1 MSYPR
6 GVTTNA
12 SGPPDLAGQ
21 VALVTGAGRGI
32 GQAITVALAATGADI
47 VALDLEPPLETRARV
62 EALTRRCL
70 AIRAD
75 VADRAAVEAAVA
87 HTLAE
92 LGRLDVVV
100 NNAGIGER
108 LALEDL
114 EDATLQRVL
123 DVILKGTILVSQV
136 AYPHLKARGGA
147 IVNIASVS
155 GIAGG
160 TVSRPADEGET
171 RGGRTGPAYAAA
183 KGGVIAFTRW
193 LAKDAGR
200 YGVRVNAVAPGP
212 VHTEMTRGFDYNVVA
227 QPISRMGHP
236 DDIAQAVVYLA
247 SPMSNFVTGQVVVV
261 DGGVVLD

>member
-1 MSYPR
+1 M
-6 GVTTNA
+6 TTNP

-32 GQAITVALAATGADI
+32 GRAIALALAAVGADI
-47 VALDLEPPLETRARV
+47 AALDLEPPLETRAGV

-70 AIRAD
+70 AIDAD
-75 VADRAAVEAAVA
+75 VADRTAVGAAVTR
-87 HTLAE
+87 TLVE

-100 NNAGIGER
+100 NNAGVGER

-114 EDATLQRVL
+114 DDATLRRVL
-123 DVILKGTILVSQV
+123 DVILRGTILVSQA
-136 AYPHLKARGGA
+136 AYPHLKGRGGA

-155 GIAGG
+155 GMAGG
-160 TVSRPADEGET
+160 AVSQPADGGET
-171 RGGRTGPAYAAA
+171 RGGRSGPGYAAA

-200 YGVRVNAVAPGP
+200 HGVRVNAVAPGP
-212 VHTEMTRGFDYNVVA
+212 IQTEMTRGFDYNVVA

-247 SPMSNFVTGQVVVV
+247 SSMSNFVTGQVIVV

>member
-1 MSYPR
+1 M
-6 GVTTNA
+6 TTRPSA
-12 SGPPDLAGQ
+12 PADLSGQ

-32 GQAITVALAATGADI
+32 GQAIALALAAVGAD
-47 VALDLEPPLETRARV
+47 VAALDLEPPLETRGRV
-62 EALTRRCL
+62 EALKRRCL
-70 AIRAD
+70 ALRAD
-75 VADRAAVEAAVA
+75 VSDRRAVEAAVGR
-87 HTLAE
+87 TLAE

-108 LALEDL
+108 LGLEDL
-114 EDATLQRVL
+114 DEATLQRAL
-123 DVILKGTILVSQV
+123 DVILKGTMLVSQ
-136 AYPHLKARGGA
+136 ATYPHLKRQGGA

-155 GIAGG
+155 GLAGG
-160 TVSRPADEGET
+160 AVSRPEDATAT

-200 YGVRVNAVAPGP
+200 YGIRVNAVAPGP
-212 VHTEMTRGFDYNVVA
+212 VQTEMTRGYDYNVVA

-236 DDIAQAVVYLA
+236 DDVAQAVVYLA
-247 SPMSNFVTGQVVVV
+247 SSMSSFVTGQVVVV

>member
-1 MSYPR
+1 M
-6 GVTTNA
+6 TTEPSA
-12 SGPPDLAGQ
+12 PPTLAGR

-32 GQAITVALAATGADI
+32 GRAIAVALAAIGAD
-47 VALDLEPPLETRARV
+47 VAAVDLEPPLDTRARV
-62 EALTRRCL
+62 EALKRRCL
-70 AIRAD
+70 PLRAD
-75 VADRAAVEAAVA
+75 VANRAAVAAAVER
-87 HTLAE
+87 TLTD

-100 NNAGIGER
+100 NNAGVGER

-114 EDATLQRVL
+114 DEATLQREL
-123 DVILKGTILVSQV
+123 DVILKGTILVSQA
-136 AYPHLKARGGA
+136 AYPHLKREGGA

-155 GIAGG
+155 GMAGG
-160 TVSRPADEGET
+160 AVSRPEDETAT

-212 VHTEMTRGFDYNVVA
+212 VQTDMTRGYDYNVMA

-247 SPMSNFVTGQVVVV
+247 SPMSSFVTGQVLVV